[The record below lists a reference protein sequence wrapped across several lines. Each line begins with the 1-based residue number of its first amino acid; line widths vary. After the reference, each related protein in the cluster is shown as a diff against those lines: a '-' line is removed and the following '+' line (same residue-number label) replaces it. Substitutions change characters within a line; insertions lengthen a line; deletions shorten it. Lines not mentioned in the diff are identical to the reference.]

1 MIYCSYSQK
10 DRPVVQRVCQ
20 SLIEKGVQLFV
31 DSKQLAGGDYAQE
44 LTKQIESADAILFFY
59 SENTENSTWI
69 KHEIEFSLSKNKCI
83 IPLLLSKPEE
93 SSWLHFYLGAFN
105 WIKFDDKNINSIAD
119 KIINVLSTLNQRDN
133 SVLSEAKSN
142 IDDDGL
148 LNAPKSDKSK
158 GASLFRNKKK
168 FGCGIIVVLSL
179 VGLFLY
185 DALFHVGS
193 PNPMS
198 CDSISSS
205 NMDYGL
211 KDSIVLKQRES
222 ELKSQVD
229 EQLLNLLREIDNPSA
244 AGHGNYSQSI
254 IHNIELILG
263 EDSIPFPQD
272 GINTP
277 QGRLNSFQKYQE
289 TVYSVLDRR
298 IAEMEM
304 ELELEKEKEKEKE
317 RSSNNVSFKGNQEEN
332 KQKGKYSEG
341 YECRSDN
348 DASDWLLMLF
358 SFIIGSGLMFLLLR
372 VKKSRKDNIK
382 LSSDIASKISIDG
395 DLQKEIESREVYTTH
410 LEKGEYLIDFED
422 KKDENRHKTF
432 NHEVTS
438 KDCKLVFANFLEESS
453 QNGKTIKCFIA
464 GSKTLQQER
473 DALRAVT
480 CVMYNKWDSKN
491 FRILSYTFEDFKKEH
506 TLVPPQEM
514 YNKFIEEE
522 ADWALFIIDGEI
534 GGITVNEYRVAM
546 DSFKRN
552 GRPKILALAKVGSE
566 NNEKVAEIREEINK
580 EHQYWTDYTDIV
592 SLKYIFESTLNW
604 DLIRM
609 FQDK

>member
-1 MIYCSYSQK
+1 MIYVSYSQK
-10 DRPVVQRVCQ
+10 DRIVVQKICHF
-20 SLIEKGVQLFV
+20 LTEKGVQLFV
-31 DSKQLAGGDYAQE
+31 DYEHLAGGNYAQE
-44 LTKQIESADAILFFY
+44 LTKQIESAEAILFFY
-59 SENTENSTWI
+59 SENTENSTWV
-69 KHEIEFSLSKNKCI
+69 KHEIEFALSKRKSI
-83 IPLLLSKPEE
+83 VPVLLCESEE
-93 SSWLHFYLGAFN
+93 SSWLHFNLGSFN
-105 WIKFDDKNINSIAD
+105 WIKLDDKNINSFAD
-119 KIINVLSTLNQRDN
+119 RIINILSALYQKNN
-133 SVLSEAKSN
+133 NVLSEAKIN
-142 IDDDGL
+142 INEDGL
-148 LNAPKSDKSK
+148 VNVPQSNKSE
-158 GASLFRNKKK
+158 GTPLFRNKKK
-168 FGCGIIVVLSL
+168 LGCGIIVILGII
-179 VGLFLY
+179 GLFLLF
-185 DALFHVGS
+185 ALSRVGS
-193 PNPMS
+193 PNPS
-198 CDSISSS
+198 YIPSPTSYDSLSTS
-205 NMDYGL
+205 NIDSGL
-211 KDSIVLKQRES
+211 KDSLALKQKEA
-222 ELKSQVD
+222 ELKTRVD
-229 EQLLNLLREIDNPSA
+229 EQLLILLQEIENPSA
-244 AGHGNYSQSI
+244 AGNGDYIQSI
-254 IHNIELILG
+254 IHKIERILG

-272 GINTP
+272 SINTR
-277 QGRLNSFQKYQE
+277 QRQLYVFHKYQE

-298 IAEMEM
+298 IAEMELAAGNCH
-304 ELELEKEKEKEKE
+304 EIAPISEDEDTNDIPCN
-317 RSSNNVSFKGNQEEN
+317 SSLPTIIPMIYLILSF
-332 KQKGKYSEG
+332 
-341 YECRSDN
+341 
-348 DASDWLLMLF
+348 L
-358 SFIIGSGLMFLLLR
+358 IGCGLMYLLLR
-372 VKKSRKDNIK
+372 VKKSRKDNLK

-395 DLQKEIESREVYTTH
+395 DIQKEIESREVYTTH

>member
-1 MIYCSYSQK
+1 MIYVSYSQK
-10 DRPVVQRVCQ
+10 DRSVVQRVCQ
-20 SLIEKGVQLFV
+20 SLTEKGVQLFV
-31 DSKQLAGGDYAQE
+31 DYEQLAGGDYAQE
-44 LTKQIESADAILFFY
+44 LTKQIESAEAILFFY
-59 SENTENSTWI
+59 SENTENSTWV

-83 IPLLLSKPEE
+83 IPILLSEPKN
-93 SSWLHFYLGAFN
+93 SSWLQFNLGSFN
-105 WIKFDDKNINSIAD
+105 WIKFDGDNINSIAD
-119 KIINVLSTLNQRDN
+119 RIINVLSTLYQRKDGVSLGTERSIN
-133 SVLSEAKSN
+133 E
-142 IDDDGL
+142 DGL
-148 LNAPKSDKSK
+148 ANAPQSDKSD
-158 GASLFRNKKK
+158 GAPLFRNKKK
-168 FGCGIIVVLSL
+168 LSYGIIVILSL

-185 DALFHVGS
+185 YALSYVAS
-193 PNPMS
+193 PNPS
-198 CDSISSS
+198 PIPSPTSYDSISSS
-205 NMDYGL
+205 NMDYGI

-229 EQLLNLLREIDNPSA
+229 EQLLNLLREIENPSA
-244 AGHGNYSQSI
+244 TGHGNYSQSI

-263 EDSIPFPQD
+263 EDSIPFHQD
-272 GINTP
+272 SINTL
-277 QGRLNSFQKYQE
+277 QGRLNSFHKYQE
-289 TVYSVLDRR
+289 TIYSVLDRR
-298 IAEMEM
+298 IAEME
-304 ELELEKEKEKEKE
+304 LELEKE
-317 RSSNNVSFKGNQEEN
+317 RSSNNVSFKGNQEDN
-332 KQKGKYSEG
+332 KQKERYSEG
-341 YECRSDN
+341 YECRSD
-348 DASDWLLMLF
+348 DDGSVWLLMLF
-358 SFIIGSGLMFLLLR
+358 SFIVGSGLMFLLLR
-372 VKKSRKDNIK
+372 VKKLRKDNIK

-422 KKDENRHKTF
+422 KKDDNRHKTF

-464 GSKTLQQER
+464 GSKTLRQER

-506 TLVPPQEM
+506 TLVPPQEL

-566 NNEKVAEIREEINK
+566 NNEKVAEIRDEINK

>member
-1 MIYCSYSQK
+1 MIYVSYSQK
-10 DRPVVQRVCQ
+10 DRSVVQRVCQ
-20 SLIEKGVQLFV
+20 SLTEKGVQLFV
-31 DSKQLAGGDYAQE
+31 DYEQLAGGDYAQE
-44 LTKQIESADAILFFY
+44 LTKQIESAEAILFFY
-59 SENTENSTWI
+59 SENTENSTWV

-83 IPLLLSKPEE
+83 IPILLSEPKN
-93 SSWLHFYLGAFN
+93 SSWLQFNLGSFN
-105 WIKFDDKNINSIAD
+105 WIKFDGDNINSIAD
-119 KIINVLSTLNQRDN
+119 RIINVLSTLYQRKDGVSLGTERSIN
-133 SVLSEAKSN
+133 E
-142 IDDDGL
+142 DGL
-148 LNAPKSDKSK
+148 ANAPQSDKSD
-158 GASLFRNKKK
+158 GAPLFRNKKK
-168 FGCGIIVVLSL
+168 LSYGIIVILSL

-185 DALFHVGS
+185 YALSYVAS
-193 PNPMS
+193 PNPS
-198 CDSISSS
+198 HIPSPTSYDSISSS
-205 NMDYGL
+205 NMDYGI

-229 EQLLNLLREIDNPSA
+229 EQLLNLLREIENPSA
-244 AGHGNYSQSI
+244 TGHGNYSQSI

-263 EDSIPFPQD
+263 EDSIPFHQD
-272 GINTP
+272 SINTL
-277 QGRLNSFQKYQE
+277 QGRLNSFHKYQE
-289 TVYSVLDRR
+289 TIYSVLDRR
-298 IAEMEM
+298 IAEME
-304 ELELEKEKEKEKE
+304 LELEKE
-317 RSSNNVSFKGNQEEN
+317 RSSNNVSFKGNQEDN
-332 KQKGKYSEG
+332 KQKERYSEG
-341 YECRSDN
+341 YECRSD
-348 DASDWLLMLF
+348 DDGSVWLLMLF
-358 SFIIGSGLMFLLLR
+358 SFIVGSGLMFLLLR
-372 VKKSRKDNIK
+372 VKKLRKDNIK

-422 KKDENRHKTF
+422 KKDDNRHKTF

-464 GSKTLQQER
+464 GSKTLRQER

-506 TLVPPQEM
+506 TLVPPQEL

-566 NNEKVAEIREEINK
+566 NNEKVAEIRDEINK

>member
-1 MIYCSYSQK
+1 MSY
-10 DRPVVQRVCQ
+10 P
-20 SLIEKGVQLFV
+20 
-31 DSKQLAGGDYAQE
+31 E
-44 LTKQIESADAILFFY
+44 LRY
-59 SENTENSTWI
+59 
-69 KHEIEFSLSKNKCI
+69 
-83 IPLLLSKPEE
+83 
-93 SSWLHFYLGAFN
+93 
-105 WIKFDDKNINSIAD
+105 
-119 KIINVLSTLNQRDN
+119 
-133 SVLSEAKSN
+133 
-142 IDDDGL
+142 
-148 LNAPKSDKSK
+148 
-158 GASLFRNKKK
+158 
-168 FGCGIIVVLSL
+168 
-179 VGLFLY
+179 
-185 DALFHVGS
+185 
-193 PNPMS
+193 
-198 CDSISSS
+198 
-205 NMDYGL
+205 
-211 KDSIVLKQRES
+211 
-222 ELKSQVD
+222 
-229 EQLLNLLREIDNPSA
+229 
-244 AGHGNYSQSI
+244 
-254 IHNIELILG
+254 
-263 EDSIPFPQD
+263 
-272 GINTP
+272 
-277 QGRLNSFQKYQE
+277 
-289 TVYSVLDRR
+289 RR
-298 IAEMEM
+298 IAEMELAARNCH
-304 ELELEKEKEKEKE
+304 EIAPIPEDEDTNDIPCNSALPTIIPIIYLIL
-317 RSSNNVSFKGNQEEN
+317 SF
-332 KQKGKYSEG
+332 
-341 YECRSDN
+341 
-348 DASDWLLMLF
+348 L
-358 SFIIGSGLMFLLLR
+358 IGCGLMYLLLR
-372 VKKSRKDNIK
+372 VKKSRKANLK

-506 TLVPPQEM
+506 TLVPPQEL

-566 NNEKVAEIREEINK
+566 NNEKVSEIRDEINK

>member
-1 MIYCSYSQK
+1 MIYCSYSRK
-10 DRPVVQRVCQ
+10 DRSVVQRVCK
-20 SLIEKGVQLFV
+20 SLAEKGVQLFM
-31 DSKQLAGGDYAQE
+31 DYEQLAGGDYAQE
-44 LTKQIESADAILFFY
+44 LTKQIESAEAILFFY
-59 SENTENSTWI
+59 SENTENSTWV
-69 KHEIEFSLSKNKCI
+69 KHEIEFALSKRKSI
-83 IPLLLSKPEE
+83 VTVLLSESEE
-93 SSWLHFYLGAFN
+93 SSWLHFNLGSFN
-105 WIKFDDKNINSIAD
+105 WIKFDDKSIKSIAD
-119 KIINVLSTLNQRDN
+119 KVINVLSTLPQRGN
-133 SVLSEAKSN
+133 SVLSEAKRN

-168 FGCGIIVVLSL
+168 YGCGIIVILSL
-179 VGLFLY
+179 IALFL
-185 DALFHVGS
+185 LFPLFYVVS
-193 PNPMS
+193 PNSSYIPS
-198 CDSISSS
+198 PTSYDSIASS

-211 KDSIVLKQRES
+211 KDSLVLKQKET
-222 ELKSQVD
+222 ELRNRVD
-229 EQLLNLLREIDNPSA
+229 EQLLRLRMESENPDKVRR
-244 AGHGNYSQSI
+244 GNGSSSQST
-254 IHNIELILG
+254 IHEIELTLG
-263 EDSIPFPQD
+263 EDSIPFPID
-272 GINTP
+272 SINTR
-277 QGRLNSFQKYQE
+277 QSELNAFYKYQE
-289 TVYSVLDRR
+289 TVYSVEKKR
-298 IAEMEM
+298 IAEME
-304 ELELEKEKEKEKE
+304 LEARNGNDIEPIPEQESPNDSPCDSVPQTVFSVIYLL
-317 RSSNNVSFKGNQEEN
+317 VSF
-332 KQKGKYSEG
+332 
-341 YECRSDN
+341 
-348 DASDWLLMLF
+348 LM
-358 SFIIGSGLMFLLLR
+358 GCGLMFLLLR
-372 VKKSRKDNIK
+372 IKKSKKDNIK

-453 QNGKTIKCFIA
+453 QNGKTITCFIA

-480 CVMYNKWDSKN
+480 CVMYNKWHSKN

-506 TLVPPQEM
+506 TLVLPQEM

-566 NNEKVAEIREEINK
+566 NNEKVAEIRNEINK
-580 EHQYWTDYTDIV
+580 ERQYWTDYTDIV

-609 FQDK
+609 FQEK

>member
-1 MIYCSYSQK
+1 MIYVSYSQK
-10 DRPVVQRVCQ
+10 DRSVVQRVCQ
-20 SLIEKGVQLFV
+20 SLTEKGVQLFV
-31 DSKQLAGGDYAQE
+31 DYEQLAGGDYAQE
-44 LTKQIESADAILFFY
+44 LTKQIESAEAILFFY
-59 SENTENSTWI
+59 SENTENSTWV

-83 IPLLLSKPEE
+83 IPILLSEPKN
-93 SSWLHFYLGAFN
+93 SSWLQFNLGSFN
-105 WIKFDDKNINSIAD
+105 WIKFDGDNINSIAD
-119 KIINVLSTLNQRDN
+119 RIINVLSTLYQRKDGVSLGTERSIN
-133 SVLSEAKSN
+133 E
-142 IDDDGL
+142 DGL
-148 LNAPKSDKSK
+148 ANAPQSDKSD
-158 GASLFRNKKK
+158 GAPLFRNKKK
-168 FGCGIIVVLSL
+168 LSYGIIVILSL

-185 DALFHVGS
+185 YALSYVAS
-193 PNPMS
+193 PNPS
-198 CDSISSS
+198 HIPSPTSYDSISSS
-205 NMDYGL
+205 NMDYGI

-229 EQLLNLLREIDNPSA
+229 EQLLNLLREIENPSA
-244 AGHGNYSQSI
+244 TGHGNYSQSI

-263 EDSIPFPQD
+263 EDSIPFHQD
-272 GINTP
+272 SINTL
-277 QGRLNSFQKYQE
+277 QGRLNSFHKYQE
-289 TVYSVLDRR
+289 TIYSVLDRR
-298 IAEMEM
+298 IAEME
-304 ELELEKEKEKEKE
+304 LELEKE
-317 RSSNNVSFKGNQEEN
+317 RSSNNVSFKSNQEEN
-332 KQKGKYSEG
+332 KQKERYSEG
-341 YECRSDN
+341 YECRSD
-348 DASDWLLMLF
+348 DDGSVWLLMLF
-358 SFIIGSGLMFLLLR
+358 SFIVGSGLMFLLLR
-372 VKKSRKDNIK
+372 VKKLRKDNIK

-410 LEKGEYLIDFED
+410 LENGEYLIDFED

-438 KDCKLVFANFLEESS
+438 KDCKMVFANFLEESS

-464 GSKTLQQER
+464 GSKTLRQER

-566 NNEKVAEIREEINK
+566 NNEKVAEIRDEINK

>member
-1 MIYCSYSQK
+1 MIYCSYSRK
-10 DRPVVQRVCQ
+10 DRQVVQRVCR
-20 SLIEKGVQLFV
+20 SLTEKGVQLFV
-31 DSKQLAGGDYAQE
+31 DYEQLAGGDYAQE
-44 LTKQIESADAILFFY
+44 LTKQIESAEAILFFY
-59 SENTENSTWI
+59 SENTENSTWV
-69 KHEIEFSLSKNKCI
+69 KHEIEFSLSKNKRI
-83 IPLLLSKPEE
+83 IPILLSEPKN
-93 SSWLHFYLGAFN
+93 SSWLHFNLGSFN

-119 KIINVLSTLNQRDN
+119 KIINVLSTLNQRGN
-133 SVLSEAKSN
+133 SVLSEAKRN
-142 IDDDGL
+142 IDDNGL
-148 LNAPKSDKSK
+148 LNAPKTDKSK

-168 FGCGIIVVLSL
+168 YGCGIIVILSL
-179 VGLFLY
+179 IALFL
-185 DALFHVGS
+185 LFPPFYVGS
-193 PNPMS
+193 PNPS
-198 CDSISSS
+198 YIPSPTSYDSISSS

-211 KDSIVLKQRES
+211 KDSTVLKQREF

-277 QGRLNSFQKYQE
+277 QGRLNAFHKYQE
-289 TVYSVLDRR
+289 TVYSVLKKR
-298 IAEMEM
+298 IAEME
-304 ELELEKEKEKEKE
+304 LEA
-317 RSSNNVSFKGNQEEN
+317 RSCKDIESIHEQEDPDDIPCDSVPQTVFSVIYLLISF
-332 KQKGKYSEG
+332 
-341 YECRSDN
+341 
-348 DASDWLLMLF
+348 LM
-358 SFIIGSGLMFLLLR
+358 GCGLMFLLLR
-372 VKKSRKDNIK
+372 KKKSKKDNIK
-382 LSSDIASKISIDG
+382 LSSDIASRISIDG
-395 DLQKEIESREVYTTH
+395 DLQKEIEAREVYTTH
-410 LEKGEYLIDFED
+410 LENGEYLIDFED
-422 KKDENRHKTF
+422 RQDENRHKTF
-432 NHEVTS
+432 NHEVTA

-506 TLVPPQEM
+506 TLVPPQEL

-522 ADWALFIIDGEI
+522 ADWALFIIDGEV

-546 DSFKRN
+546 DSFKKN
-552 GRPKILALAKVGSE
+552 GKPKILALAKVGSE
-566 NNEKVAEIREEINK
+566 NNEKVAEIRDEINK

>member
-1 MIYCSYSQK
+1 MIYVSYSQK
-10 DRPVVQRVCQ
+10 DRSVVQRVCQ
-20 SLIEKGVQLFV
+20 SLTEKGVQLFV
-31 DSKQLAGGDYAQE
+31 DYEQLAGGDYAQE
-44 LTKQIESADAILFFY
+44 LTKQIESADAILLFY
-59 SENTENSTWI
+59 SKITENSTWV

-83 IPLLLSKPEE
+83 IPILLSEPKN
-93 SSWLHFYLGAFN
+93 SSWLQFNLGSFN
-105 WIKFDDKNINSIAD
+105 WIKFDGDNINSIAD
-119 KIINVLSTLNQRDN
+119 RIINVLSTLYQRKDGVSLGTERSIN
-133 SVLSEAKSN
+133 E
-142 IDDDGL
+142 DGL
-148 LNAPKSDKSK
+148 ANAPQSDKSD
-158 GASLFRNKKK
+158 GAPLFRNKKK
-168 FGCGIIVVLSL
+168 LSYGIIVILSL

-185 DALFHVGS
+185 YALSYVAS
-193 PNPMS
+193 PNPS
-198 CDSISSS
+198 HIPSPTSYDSISSS
-205 NMDYGL
+205 NMDYGI

-229 EQLLNLLREIDNPSA
+229 EQLLNLLREIENPSA
-244 AGHGNYSQSI
+244 TGHGNYSQSI

-263 EDSIPFPQD
+263 EDSIPFHQD
-272 GINTP
+272 SINTL
-277 QGRLNSFQKYQE
+277 QGRLNSFHKYQE
-289 TVYSVLDRR
+289 TIYSVLDRR
-298 IAEMEM
+298 IAEME
-304 ELELEKEKEKEKE
+304 LELEKE
-317 RSSNNVSFKGNQEEN
+317 RSSNNVSFKGNQEDN
-332 KQKGKYSEG
+332 KQKERYSEG
-341 YECRSDN
+341 YECRSD
-348 DASDWLLMLF
+348 DDGSVWLLMLF
-358 SFIIGSGLMFLLLR
+358 SFIVGSGLMFLLLR
-372 VKKSRKDNIK
+372 VKKLRKDNIK

-422 KKDENRHKTF
+422 KKDDNRHKTF

-506 TLVPPQEM
+506 TLVPPQEL

-566 NNEKVAEIREEINK
+566 NNEKVAEIRDEINK

>member
-1 MIYCSYSQK
+1 MIYVSYSQK
-10 DRPVVQRVCQ
+10 DRIVVQKICHF
-20 SLIEKGVQLFV
+20 LTEKGVQLFV
-31 DSKQLAGGDYAQE
+31 DYEHLAGGNYAQE
-44 LTKQIESADAILFFY
+44 LTKQIESAEAILFFY
-59 SENTENSTWI
+59 SENTENSTWV
-69 KHEIEFSLSKNKCI
+69 KHEIEFSLSKNKNI
-83 IPLLLSKPEE
+83 IPVLLSEPEE
-93 SSWLHFYLGAFN
+93 NSWLNFHLEFFK
-105 WIKFDDKNINSIAD
+105 WILFKREDYISVVDNI
-119 KIINVLSTLNQRDN
+119 LSALKTLNYKRFEN
-133 SVLSEAKSN
+133 PLEAKGT

-148 LNAPKSDKSK
+148 VYAPRHDRYYKAKK
-158 GASLFRNKKK
+158 NNKY
-168 FGCGIIVVLSL
+168 GCAIIVILAIIVALL
-179 VGLFLY
+179 YLTLYRVG
-185 DALFHVGS
+185 A
-193 PNPMS
+193 PNPS
-198 CDSISSS
+198 PRVNSIPNETLSFPH
-205 NMDYGL
+205 NDYGQN
-211 KDSIVLKQRES
+211 DSLVLKQKEAD
-222 ELKSQVD
+222 LKTRVD
-229 EQLLNLLREIDNPSA
+229 EQLLRLLQEIENPSA
-244 AGHGNYSQSI
+244 AGIGSSSQSI
-254 IHNIELILG
+254 IHEIELTLG
-263 EDSIPFPQD
+263 EDSIPFPKD
-272 GINTP
+272 SIDTR
-277 QGRLNSFQKYQE
+277 QGQLNAFHKYQE
-289 TVYSVLDRR
+289 MVYSVLKKR
-298 IAEMEM
+298 IAEME
-304 ELELEKEKEKEKE
+304 LEA
-317 RSSNNVSFKGNQEEN
+317 RNGNDIEPIPEQE
-332 KQKGKYSEG
+332 SP
-341 YECRSDN
+341 N
-348 DASDWLLMLF
+348 DSPCASVPQTVFSVIYLLF
-358 SFIIGSGLMFLLLR
+358 SFLMGCGLMFLLLR

-438 KDCKLVFANFLEESS
+438 KDCKMVFANFLEESS

-506 TLVPPQEM
+506 TLVPPQEL

-522 ADWALFIIDGEI
+522 ADWALFIIDGEV

-546 DSFKRN
+546 DSFKKN
-552 GRPKILALAKVGSE
+552 GKPKILALAKVGSE
-566 NNEKVAEIREEINK
+566 NNEKVAEIRDEINK

>member
-10 DRPVVQRVCQ
+10 DRPMVQRICQ
-20 SLIEKGVQLFV
+20 SLTEKGVQLFV

-44 LTKQIESADAILFFY
+44 LTKQIESAEAILFFY
-59 SENTENSTWI
+59 SENTENSTWV
-69 KHEIEFSLSKNKCI
+69 KHEIEFALSKRKSI
-83 IPLLLSKPEE
+83 VPVLLSEPKE
-93 SSWLHFYLGAFN
+93 SCWLHFNLESFN
-105 WIKFDDKNINSIAD
+105 WIKQDGENINSIAD
-119 KIINVLSTLNQRDN
+119 RIINVLSTLSQRNN
-133 SVLSEAKSN
+133 SVLSEAKRN
-142 IDDDGL
+142 IDEDGL
-148 LNAPKSDKSK
+148 VNSQQSDKSK
-158 GASLFRNKKK
+158 GAPLFGNKKK
-168 FGCGIIVVLSL
+168 MSCGIIVILCL
-179 VGLFLY
+179 VGLLSLY
-185 DALFHVGS
+185 YALSYVGS
-193 PNPMS
+193 PNPS
-198 CDSISSS
+198 YTSSSPSYDSISYS
-205 NMDYGL
+205 NIDHGQT
-211 KDSIVLKQRES
+211 DSLLLKQKES

-229 EQLLNLLREIDNPSA
+229 KQLLDLLREIENPSA

-254 IHNIELILG
+254 IHNIKLILG

-272 GINTP
+272 SINTP
-277 QGRLNSFQKYQE
+277 QGRLNSFHKYQE
-289 TVYSVLDRR
+289 TVYSILEKR
-298 IAEMEM
+298 IAEME
-304 ELELEKEKEKEKE
+304 LEARNRYEIEPIPECEDLNDVPYD
-317 RSSNNVSFKGNQEEN
+317 SIQPTIFAIIYLILSF
-332 KQKGKYSEG
+332 
-341 YECRSDN
+341 
-348 DASDWLLMLF
+348 L
-358 SFIIGSGLMFLLLR
+358 IGCGLMFLLLR
-372 VKKSRKDNIK
+372 LKKSRKDNIK

-566 NNEKVAEIREEINK
+566 NNEKVVEIREEINK

>member
-10 DRPVVQRVCQ
+10 DRSVVQRVCK
-20 SLIEKGVQLFV
+20 SLADNGVHLFV
-31 DSKQLAGGDYAQE
+31 DYEQLAGGDYAQE
-44 LTKQIESADAILFFY
+44 LTKQIESAEAILLFY
-59 SENTENSTWI
+59 SENTENSTWV
-69 KHEIEFSLSKNKCI
+69 KHEIEFALSKNKYI
-83 IPLLLSKPEE
+83 IPILLSEPEE
-93 SSWLHFYLGAFN
+93 SSWLHFYLGAYN
-105 WIKFDDKNINSIAD
+105 WIKLNGENVNNISD
-119 KIINVLSTLNQRDN
+119 RIINVLSALYQRDDVPPRETN
-133 SVLSEAKSN
+133 SVIEE
-142 IDDDGL
+142 DGSSD
-148 LNAPKSDKSK
+148 APQSDKSN
-158 GASLFRNKKK
+158 GFSFARNKKK
-168 FGCGIIVVLSL
+168 YGCGLIAIIGIIVVLYF
-179 VGLFLY
+179 VLFN
-185 DALFHVGS
+185 VSS
-193 PNPMS
+193 PNPS
-198 CDSISSS
+198 YKPNASSYDNTDNGHLDS
-205 NMDYGL
+205 L
-211 KDSIVLKQRES
+211 VLKQREA
-222 ELKSQVD
+222 ELRSKVD
-229 EQLLNLLREIDNPSA
+229 EQLLRLRMELESL
-244 AGHGNYSQSI
+244 GMGRRGSGSSSQSI
-254 IHNIELILG
+254 IHEIELTLG
-263 EDSIPFPQD
+263 EDSIPFPKD
-272 GINTP
+272 SINTP
-277 QGRLNSFQKYQE
+277 YGFHKYQE
-289 TVYSVLDRR
+289 TVYSVLDRK
-298 IAEMEM
+298 IAEME
-304 ELELEKEKEKEKE
+304 LKLEKE
-317 RSSNNVSFKGNQEEN
+317 RSSNNVSFKGNREEN
-332 KQKGKYSEG
+332 KQKERYSEV

-348 DASDWLLMLF
+348 DASVWLLMLF
-358 SFIIGSGLMFLLLR
+358 SFIVGSGLMFLLLR
-372 VKKSRKDNIK
+372 VKNSRKYNMK

-422 KKDENRHKTF
+422 KNDENRHKTF

-438 KDCKLVFANFLEESS
+438 KDSKLIFANFLEESS

-480 CVMYNKWDSKN
+480 CVMYNKWDSRN
-491 FRILSYTFEDFKKEH
+491 FRILSYTFEDFKREH

-566 NNEKVAEIREEINK
+566 NNEKVAEIRDEINK